1 MSGVP
6 GLGACSCGGTCG
18 GCSPQTRTASLGAY
32 TGHMATAVPGMG
44 APFNVAS
51 LVPPV
56 RIGSA
61 FPAVDYTWDPSQP
74 GVPPSGES
82 SQVGEWFNRHILR
95 PFVEVGPV
103 RYSPGDGYEDYS
115 GIARIFA
122 YLASAFGVATG
133 LWILQRAFFPG
144 ARS

>member
-1 MSGVP
+1 MAGRSRDELEAIRRENRRALGMSGVP

-18 GCSPQTRTASLGAY
+18 GCS
-32 TGHMATAVPGMG
+32 
-44 APFNVAS
+44 
-51 LVPPV
+51 
-56 RIGSA
+56 
-61 FPAVDYTWDPSQP
+61 P